1 MSQIANSVSTEGLA
15 RGDNGGLEL
24 RVFRA
29 MIASVGLAVIV
40 STMLGPWRVTTGL
53 MLGGLLS
60 LLNFHWL
67 ETSVAAVF
75 NVSSTER
82 PRVRIS
88 RYIIRYFVVAAIAF
102 AAYELRLV
110 SLPAMFAGLCSFV
123 PALFFE
129 ASRQFYFAIIRRE
142 ESF

>member
-1 MSQIANSVSTEGLA
+1 MSQIANRVSPERFA
-15 RGDNGGLEL
+15 HGDNGAVEL

-29 MIASVGLAVIV
+29 MMVSVGLAVIV
-40 STMLGPWRVTTGL
+40 STMLAPWRITTGL

-67 ETSVAAVF
+67 ETSVVAVF
-75 NVSSTER
+75 NVSAAER

-88 RYIIRYFVVAAIAF
+88 RYIIRYFVVAGAAF
-102 AAYELRLV
+102 AAYQLGLV
-110 SLPAMFAGLCSFV
+110 SLGAVFAGLCSFV
-123 PALFFE
+123 PALFIE
-129 ASRQFYFAIIRRE
+129 ALRQFYFAIIRRE

>member
-1 MSQIANSVSTEGLA
+1 MSPITNSVSGEGLA
-15 RGDNGGLEL
+15 AEPKGALEL

-40 STMLGPWRVTTGL
+40 STMLQPWRVTTGL

-67 ETSVAAVF
+67 ETSVEAIF
-75 NVSSTER
+75 NVSATER
-82 PRVRIS
+82 PRVRVS
-88 RYIIRYFVVAAIAF
+88 RYIIRYFVVAAAVF

-110 SLPAMFAGLCSFV
+110 SLGAMFAGLCSFV
-123 PALFFE
+123 PALFIE

>member
-1 MSQIANSVSTEGLA
+1 MSQIANSVSTKGLA
-15 RGDNGGLEL
+15 GRDNGAVEM

-29 MIASVGLAVIV
+29 MIASVGLAVVV
-40 STMLGPWRVTTGL
+40 STMLAPWRVTTGL

-75 NVSSTER
+75 NVNVIER

-88 RYIIRYFVVAAIAF
+88 RYIVRYFVVAAAAF

-110 SLPAMFAGLCSFV
+110 SLPAMIAGLCSFV
-123 PALFFE
+123 PALFIE

>member
-1 MSQIANSVSTEGLA
+1 MSQIANSVGTEGLA
-15 RGDNGGLEL
+15 REANGALEL

-40 STMLGPWRVTTGL
+40 STMLQPWRVTTGL

-75 NVSSTER
+75 NVGASER
-82 PRVRIS
+82 PRVGIS
-88 RYIIRYFVVAAIAF
+88 RYLIRYFVVAAAAF

-110 SLPAMFAGLCSFV
+110 SLGAMFAGLCAFV
-123 PALFFE
+123 PALFIE

-142 ESF
+142 EFF

>member
-1 MSQIANSVSTEGLA
+1 MNQNINSVGAEGFA
-15 RGDNGGLEL
+15 GEERGALEM

-29 MIASVGLAVIV
+29 MIASIGVAVIV
-40 STMLGPWRVTTGL
+40 STMLAPWRVTTGL

-75 NVSSTER
+75 NVDVTER

-88 RYIIRYFVVAAIAF
+88 RYIIRYFVVAAAAF

-110 SLPAMFAGLCSFV
+110 SLPATFAGLLSFV
-123 PALFFE
+123 PALFIE

>member
-1 MSQIANSVSTEGLA
+1 MSQITNSVTPDGIA
-15 RGDNGGLEL
+15 GRGDGALEMRL
-24 RVFRA
+24 FRA
-29 MIASVGLAVIV
+29 MIASVGLAVVV
-40 STMLGPWRVTTGL
+40 STMLQPWRVTTGL

-75 NVSSTER
+75 NVSAAER

-88 RYIIRYFVVAAIAF
+88 RYIIRYFVVAAAAF
-102 AAYELRLV
+102 AAYQLDLV
-110 SLPAMFAGLCSFV
+110 SLGAMFAGLCSFV
-123 PALFFE
+123 PALFIE

>member
-1 MSQIANSVSTEGLA
+1 MSQIANSVGPEGIA
-15 RGDNGGLEL
+15 RGTNGAVEL
-24 RVFRA
+24 RIFRA

-40 STMLGPWRVTTGL
+40 STMLQPWRVTTGL

-75 NVSSTER
+75 NVGATER

-88 RYIIRYFVVAAIAF
+88 RYIIRYFVVASAAF
-102 AAYELRLV
+102 AADQLGLV
-110 SLPAMFAGLCSFV
+110 SLAAMFAST
-123 PALFFE
+123 
-129 ASRQFYFAIIRRE
+129 
-142 ESF
+142 

>member
-1 MSQIANSVSTEGLA
+1 MSQIANNIGSEGLA
-15 RGDNGGLEL
+15 RKANGALEL

-29 MIASVGLAVIV
+29 MIASVGLAVVV
-40 STMLGPWRVTTGL
+40 STMLQPWRVTTGL

-67 ETSVAAVF
+67 ETSAAAVF
-75 NVSSTER
+75 NVSAAER
-82 PRVRIS
+82 PRIRIS
-88 RYIIRYFVVAAIAF
+88 RYIFRYFVVAGAAF
-102 AAYELRLV
+102 AAYQLGLV
-110 SLPAMFAGLCSFV
+110 SLGAIFAGLCSFV
-123 PALFFE
+123 PALFIE